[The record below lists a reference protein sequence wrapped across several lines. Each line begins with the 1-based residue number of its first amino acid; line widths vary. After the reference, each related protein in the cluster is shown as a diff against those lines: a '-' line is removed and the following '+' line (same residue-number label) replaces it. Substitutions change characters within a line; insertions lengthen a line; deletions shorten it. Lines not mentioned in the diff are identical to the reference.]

1 MSILT
6 VNELYKVKYNET
18 HTQQHKVT
26 HGKYKLIQF
35 CAY

>member
-18 HTQQHKVT
+18 HTQHKVI